1 MTEKKNIFR
10 YVKEH
15 WLFLLIAV
23 QPLLD
28 VLAYWTRNDKATIA
42 GYIRLLIMLVLPLM
56 TLIKLKKKKHFI
68 LSMAVIAAF
77 CVLHALNCLR
87 VGYVDPARDISYM
100 AHVAQM
106 PILTICFVY
115 AVKDERMKTQAVR
128 GMEAAGALVLGALV
142 TAVLSGTANVTYG
155 VGLGVSGWV
164 IDSNRCANSI
174 ILVTLSCF
182 GLYYAAKSKNKL
194 VNVIVP
200 IVVCTVF
207 ITNGTKAC
215 YFSIFALCVGFA
227 AFFIANHF
235 INKTRVNRTLV
246 VTLLLLAIISGA
258 VYPYTPR
265 AKVEA
270 MQRSSAALKDEDE
283 LVRILKELGY
293 DPATMTNEEKLSDP
307 VVREAFEKYYYK
319 LMWVV
324 IPEMFD
330 RYDMERIMLKYDMTT
345 SAATL
350 INERLM
356 KLKYASMIWED
367 SDFLTKLVGYEV
379 SEIQDPG
386 HDPENDWPALFFYY
400 GYLGFALYAA
410 FVLYFVWLIIKRL
423 KKEFKGTVNLLN
435 FTLLIAFFLDV
446 GLAQLSGALLRR
458 PNVSIYFSV
467 ILALIYYRTVREPVA
482 LPEVEK

>member
-1 MTEKKNIFR
+1 M
-10 YVKEH
+10 
-15 WLFLLIAV
+15 
-23 QPLLD
+23 
-28 VLAYWTRNDKATIA
+28 
-42 GYIRLLIMLVLPLM
+42 
-56 TLIKLKKKKHFI
+56 
-68 LSMAVIAAF
+68 
-77 CVLHALNCLR
+77 
-87 VGYVDPARDISYM
+87 
-100 AHVAQM
+100 
-106 PILTICFVY
+106 
-115 AVKDERMKTQAVR
+115 
-128 GMEAAGALVLGALV
+128 
-142 TAVLSGTANVTYG
+142 LSGTANVTYG

-182 GLYYAAKSKNKL
+182 ALYYAAKSEKKL

-200 IVVCTVF
+200 IIVCTVF

-215 YFSIFALCVGFA
+215 YFSIFAICVGFA

-270 MQRSSAALKDEDE
+270 MQRSSIALKDEDE

-330 RYDMERIMLKYDMTT
+330 RYDKY
-345 SAATL
+345 
-350 INERLM
+350 
-356 KLKYASMIWED
+356 
-367 SDFLTKLVGYEV
+367 V
-379 SEIQDPG
+379 
-386 HDPENDWPALFFYY
+386 
-400 GYLGFALYAA
+400 LG
-410 FVLYFVWLIIKRL
+410 RM
-423 KKEFKGTVNLLN
+423 
-435 FTLLIAFFLDV
+435 
-446 GLAQLSGALLRR
+446 
-458 PNVSIYFSV
+458 SI
-467 ILALIYYRTVREPVA
+467 
-482 LPEVEK
+482 

>member
-1 MTEKKNIFR
+1 MSEKKNIFIIL
-10 YVKEH
+10 KDN
-15 WLFLLIAV
+15 WLFILIAA

-28 VLAYWTRNDKATIA
+28 VLAYWTRSDKATIA
-42 GYIRLLIMLVLPLM
+42 GYIRLVIMIVLPLAL
-56 TLIKLKKKKHFI
+56 LIKLEKKKHFVI
-68 LSMAVIAAF
+68 SMAVIAGF
-77 CVLHALNCLR
+77 CLLHALNCAR
-87 VGYVDPARDISYM
+87 VGYIDPVRDISYM

-106 PILTICFVY
+106 PILAICFVY
-115 AVKDERMKTQAVR
+115 AIKDEHMKMQAVR
-128 GMEAAGALVLGALV
+128 GMETAGALVLAALV
-142 TAVLSGTANVTYG
+142 LAVLSGTENVTYG

-164 IDSNRCANSI
+164 IDDNRCANSI

-182 GLYYAAKSKNKL
+182 ALYFAAKSEKKL
-194 VNVIVP
+194 ANIIVP
-200 IVVCTVF
+200 VTVCVVF

-215 YFSIFALCVGFA
+215 YFGIFALFVGFA
-227 AFFIANHF
+227 AFIIANHY
-235 INKTRVNRTLV
+235 INKTRVNRVLV
-246 VTLLLLAIISGA
+246 VTLLLLAIISAA

-293 DPATMTNEEKLSDP
+293 DPATMTNEQKLADP

-350 INERLM
+350 IDERLM

-367 SDFLTKLVGYEV
+367 SDMLTKLVGYEV
-379 SEIQDPG
+379 SQIQDPG

-400 GYLGFALYAA
+400 GYLGFGLYVA
-410 FVLYFVWLIIKRL
+410 FVLLFIWKIIKLLRRD
-423 KKEFKGTVNLLN
+423 FKGSINLLN
-435 FTLLIAFFLDV
+435 FTLLIAFVLDV

-458 PNVSIYFSV
+458 PNVSIYFSL
-467 ILALIYYRTVREPVA
+467 ILALMYYRAVREPQK
-482 LPEVEK
+482 LPEVE